1 MFRKDNEKERYAFIN
16 NQIHT
21 INVLPF
27 ENSTI
32 FFLWDR
38 FSCHIDLHLIIEV
51 DVNGIPCFVCLF
63 LIHQKITWKKENF
76 TLKSLVRFFLSS
88 TCTFKNKYN
97 GETDCKST
105 YQNTKIRFIIETERE
120 PKIQIELSLSKKSLF
135 LNIILFVN
143 FSSFSKLSVV
153 SLLMQSRFSL
163 RFFYHLERIV
173 TKQSHL

>member
-1 MFRKDNEKERYAFIN
+1 MTNLGKIYKRKMFRKDNEKERYAFIN

-63 LIHQKITWKKENF
+63 LIH
-76 TLKSLVRFFLSS
+76 
-88 TCTFKNKYN
+88 
-97 GETDCKST
+97 
-105 YQNTKIRFIIETERE
+105 
-120 PKIQIELSLSKKSLF
+120 
-135 LNIILFVN
+135 
-143 FSSFSKLSVV
+143 
-153 SLLMQSRFSL
+153 
-163 RFFYHLERIV
+163 
-173 TKQSHL
+173 